1 MTQESGSLTHAP
13 MTLTLTAIATALAAA
28 VVAGGAATGV
38 GEYPRDLLAQARTS
52 GSETKVTSTVRIH
65 LDRLMEPARR
75 TRVLDGLKY
84 KGYQGF
90 MDALRPLPV
99 IGSIATPNREVAV
112 RYAWESVV
120 AERRRLV
127 VVADKPLF
135 FLPGD
140 AAKVRTGYELTFVE
154 LLFDGHGAAVGTMAG
169 AARVRPAPDGFILDD
184 FAVAPVE
191 LTVAAPATP
200 DAPRPPP

>member
-1 MTQESGSLTHAP
+1 MTPESESLMNPTMA
-13 MTLTLTAIATALAAA
+13 MRRTAVAAALAAV
-28 VVAGGAATGV
+28 VVAVGAAAPV
-38 GEYPRDLLAQARTS
+38 ADYPRDLLAQARTS
-52 GSETKVTSTVRIH
+52 GSETKVTSTVKIH

-84 KGYQGF
+84 NGYQGF

-99 IGSIATPNREVAV
+99 IGSIATPNRQVSV

-140 AAKVRTGYELTFVE
+140 AAKARTGYELTFVE
-154 LLFDGHGAAVGTMAG
+154 LLFDDHGAAVGTMAG
-169 AARVRPAPDGFILDD
+169 AARVRPSPDGFILDD

-191 LTVAAPATP
+191 LTVAAPAAP